1 MGFKLG
7 KSKGN
12 NQVAG
17 EIKSKMAF
25 KKSDTNIYGVDIN
38 FVKLDENTLA
48 EANNDGTISVNKNMD
63 INDPMMQRTIAHEVQ
78 HLTQMKIG
86 NETFDDNN
94 VYYNGEVWPR
104 LNGYILNPH
113 TGEKHHEG
121 DKELPWE
128 KNKID

>member
-1 MGFKLG
+1 MAFKLG
-7 KSKGN
+7 KQKGHQ
-12 NQVAG
+12 QVAG
-17 EIKSKMAF
+17 EIKSKMSF
-25 KKSDTNIYGVDIN
+25 SKKDTNTHGVPLK
-38 FVKLDENTLA
+38 FVTLDDNTLA
-48 EANNDGTISVNKNMD
+48 EANIDGSISVNKNMD
-63 INDPMMQRTIAHEVQ
+63 QDDPMMQRVIAHEVQ

-113 TGEKHHEG
+113 TGQKHHEG